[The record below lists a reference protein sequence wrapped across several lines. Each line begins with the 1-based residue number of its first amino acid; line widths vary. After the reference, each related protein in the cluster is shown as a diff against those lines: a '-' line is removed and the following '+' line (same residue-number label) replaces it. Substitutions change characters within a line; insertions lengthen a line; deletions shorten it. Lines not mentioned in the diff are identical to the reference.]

1 MTHSASFPE
10 NTRTTWRRH
19 AAGRVFLDLLA
30 PRVAARA
37 LPCRWLV
44 PVLLVAASFELRAVN
59 IPDMDSARGEQVF
72 TEMGCVQCH
81 ALNGK
86 GGKVGPDLLRVL
98 DRSFTPSELASTMWN
113 HAPTMWSKSVERNVT
128 VGRLTLKNAAD
139 LLALLYASRFFEK
152 AGDAARGKEL
162 FIDKSCAR
170 CHGLTQQVNAKAKP
184 LSQWQGLADP
194 VALVAANWNHLSD
207 MWDEISRK
215 KFHWPSLNAQEMT
228 DLLVYIRNSSPAA
241 RAEKPQFHIMAST
254 GGGDL
259 FASKGCAVC
268 HDIEH
273 LPVRTLSLT
282 AIAAA
287 MWNHATFLHN
297 KPPRFD
303 GDEMRAVLGY
313 YWANQF
319 FGVDGNAARG
329 KKVFEAKHC
338 VECHSGAGPGPK
350 LADQAGLFS
359 PVRIV
364 SVIWSHGPEMKQKME
379 QRNIPWPTFKTGEM
393 ADLLA
398 FLNRQTT
405 N

>member
-1 MTHSASFPE
+1 
-10 NTRTTWRRH
+10 
-19 AAGRVFLDLLA
+19 
-30 PRVAARA
+30 
-37 LPCRWLV
+37 
-44 PVLLVAASFELRAVN
+44 
-59 IPDMDSARGEQVF
+59 
-72 TEMGCVQCH
+72 
-81 ALNGK
+81 
-86 GGKVGPDLLRVL
+86 
-98 DRSFTPSELASTMWN
+98 
-113 HAPTMWSKSVERNVT
+113 
-128 VGRLTLKNAAD
+128 
-139 LLALLYASRFFEK
+139 
-152 AGDAARGKEL
+152 
-162 FIDKSCAR
+162 
-170 CHGLTQQVNAKAKP
+170 
-184 LSQWQGLADP
+184 
-194 VALVAANWNHLSD
+194 LSD